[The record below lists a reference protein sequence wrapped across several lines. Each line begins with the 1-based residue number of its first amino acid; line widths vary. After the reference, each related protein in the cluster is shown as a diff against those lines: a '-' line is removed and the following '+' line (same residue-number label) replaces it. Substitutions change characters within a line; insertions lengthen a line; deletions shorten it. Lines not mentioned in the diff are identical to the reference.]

1 MAFDKG
7 YVEVA
12 LEVLAAPG
20 CFLSADPMARQVA
33 KGDLAIFNLTIQR
46 LEGFIGPVYLQ
57 AVNLAGGHTIT
68 PNPIPAGETQAVLTI
83 DTEGWA
89 VAPPFS
95 IGIEANDV
103 PYPVEE

>member
-1 MAFDKG
+1 MAFQKG
-7 YVEVA
+7 FVEVS

-20 CFLSADPMARQVA
+20 CFLTADPMARQVA
-33 KGDLAIFNLTIQR
+33 KGDPAIFNLTIQR

-57 AVNLAGGHTIT
+57 TVNVAGSESFA

-103 PYPVEE
+103 PYPEE